1 MKQLASFADILDA
14 LHQVRKLDID
24 VGLESVGEKGVIWDY
39 PPVVDLQQHYSLK
52 KAFSLKKPSSGLKIT
67 SEAVGTRSIILASK
81 VTTVCPKQGA
91 IPYRA

>member
-14 LHQVRKLDID
+14 LHQVCKLDID

-52 KAFSLKKPSSGLKIT
+52 KAFSLKKRLR
-67 SEAVGTRSIILASK
+67 AASK
-81 VTTVCPKQGA
+81 LPRRLSG
-91 IPYRA
+91 PGLSF